1 MKIDSFSIDYINITL
16 IVEIFMVVL
25 NEVWFY
31 FVPSIRTSINRN
43 ESKVTWII
51 WSFDEPL
58 KMIDIR
64 FLY

>member
-16 IVEIFMVVL
+16 IMIIFTVVL
-25 NEVWFY
+25 NEARFY
-31 FVPSIRTSINRN
+31 FLPSICASINRN

-58 KMIDIR
+58 KMIDIH